1 MRNVRP
7 NSKSRITAWL
17 VSLPGCLVLL
27 AVFSTVGQSCPP
39 PPECET
45 PGRYVLWAKR
55 SSTVIA
61 QSELGQSV
69 YLDSYSSQSDRVITY
84 ELVSQV
90 YNDGQWQIWYY
101 DLADCGTCNVK
112 PCTFSRSG
120 GSITS
125 SGNNYIMVS
134 YDSSPLAGYVRGTHN
149 GWECYK
155 TQYGGYIIPGGS
167 QINMNVY
174 VVKVAILDA
183 DIPEDLIMVQ
193 LQPSG
198 LSGFLE
204 LALDGDAWHLIRQV
218 SRSSGIHSET
228 FDIPNLPEGE
238 FDFVYAS
245 WCLEG
250 EYLFDN
256 LYYYHIRVLGKYT
269 VTQYA
274 IIDET
279 QCSGSPEMFGYTTG
293 GCINTPCTW
302 NSASGKSDWLNYI
315 DELEY
320 GRNGSGRGMSG
331 NHYIIESFCPGG
343 PESHNLRKIG
353 AIAGCPQCGTFLSA
367 NESVARSVNSNKLS
381 CDDVVYIL
389 GHGRR
394 IVTDSGMGNIP
405 DADHWLDN
413 FKGYTGCN
421 PGSDLGSNLMVI
433 HLVDESQ

>member
-1 MRNVRP
+1 MQNAI
-7 NSKSRITAWL
+7 SKSKFRITIRF
-17 VSLPGCLVLL
+17 VSIPGCLILL
-27 AVFSTVGQSCPP
+27 SLSIMSGQSCPP

-55 SSTVIA
+55 NSAVIA
-61 QSELGQSV
+61 QTELGQSV
-69 YLDSYSSQSDRVITY
+69 YLDSYSSQSDRVIKY

-90 YNDGQWQIWYY
+90 YKDGQWQIWYY

-174 VVKVAILDA
+174 VVKVTILGA
-183 DIPEDLIMVQ
+183 DIPDDLISVQ

-198 LSGFLE
+198 LTGFME
-204 LALDGDAWHLIRQV
+204 LALDGDTWHLIRQV
-218 SRSSGIHSET
+218 SRSSGIHSES

-250 EYLFDN
+250 EYLFDD
-256 LYYYHIRVLGKYT
+256 LLDYHIRVLGTYNNT
-269 VTQYA
+269 RYNIPYESDCTGSILSFYF
-274 IIDET
+274 T
-279 QCSGSPEMFGYTTG
+279 SGNCSP
-293 GCINTPCTW
+293 TPPCNW
-302 NSASGKSDWLNYI
+302 NSGPGRSGWL
-315 DELEY
+315 EETKE
-320 GRNGSGRGMSG
+320 NGSGKGASG
-331 NHYIIESFCPGG
+331 NYYALEWDCDRGLTYEF
-343 PESHNLRKIG
+343 RKIPTE
-353 AIAGCPQCGTFLSA
+353 GCPSCVGEALIKDKTVARYKYHTNLQCGDYVFVHT
-367 NESVARSVNSNKLS
+367 VGVRK
-381 CDDVVYIL
+381 
-389 GHGRR
+389 
-394 IVTDSGMGNIP
+394 VTDQGSGSSGWSEYEKQ
-405 DADHWLDN
+405 HWLDHYD
-413 FKGYTGCN
+413 GCSGCN
-421 PGSDLGSNLMVI
+421 KPISIGNKKVI
-433 HLVDESQ
+433 LLYGYSE